1 MFFYL
6 QSRFFHNFP
15 FYALFQRFARFEKAG
30 YQPVERA
37 AEVACMHQ
45 QYFFAFPYQHE

>member
-1 MFFYL
+1 MNL
-6 QSRFFHNFP
+6 QCVLYRMLT
-15 FYALFQRFARFEKAG
+15 LFQRFARFEKAG